1 MVLTDVTSTEVRNVV
16 ASLKKSSSGY
26 DEFPPFIGKSCVDA
40 HIEHLTCLIN
50 VSLKSGVFP
59 SEIKLAKVVPI
70 LKAGDTRSI
79 NNYRPVSVL
88 SFIKFLKKLFTTMC

>member
-16 ASLKKSSSGY
+16 ASLKISSY
-26 DEFPPFIGKSCVDA
+26 RHDEFPPFIGKSCVDA
-40 HIEHLTCLIN
+40 YIEHLTHLIN
-50 VSLKSGVFP
+50 VSLKTGVFQ

-70 LKAGDTRSI
+70 LKAGDTSAI

-88 SFIKFLKKLFTTMC
+88 SFVKFLKKLFTTMC